1 MSVAVTQA
9 AGAGGLPIGAN
20 PTLGELLSLRF
31 DPLIWLALLLVGGW
45 YVYGFIRSRQSPQ
58 GRQSWP
64 TWRAVIF
71 ALAWFLTLIAT
82 QSQAITVTANSMA
95 LYMGRLMV
103 LAEVVPPLAV
113 LALPRLN
120 IAPHTTLGKL
130 LGFFL
135 DPWVALA
142 LWSAIII
149 FWNLPAGFNA
159 SIVSN
164 TAAAFLP
171 ALYLLGGLLVW
182 AVVLRP
188 FPTIQGRSYGNRGWF
203 GLLAALPMML
213 IASVWLYSR
222 EVLYSPYVSALCLW
236 NLSPL
241 QNQQISG
248 WIMMLA
254 GLPGIALAF
263 GQLFAWLISL
273 SDGGDGGPEG
283 GEVA

>member
-1 MSVAVTQA
+1 MSV

-20 PTLGELLSLRF
+20 PTLAQLLSLRF
-31 DPLIWLALLLVGGW
+31 DPLVWLPLLLVGGW
-45 YVYGFIRSRQSPQ
+45 YAYGFWRSRKAVE
-58 GRQSWP
+58 GRQNWP
-64 TWRAVIF
+64 VWKAVVF
-71 ALAWFLTLIAT
+71 GLGWLLTLLAT

-95 LYMGRLMV
+95 LYMGRLML
-103 LAEVVPPLAV
+103 LAEVVPPLLV
-113 LALPRLN
+113 LGLPKMN
-120 IAPHTTLGKL
+120 IAPQSTLGKL

-135 DPWVALA
+135 DPWVALS

-171 ALYLLGGLLVW
+171 TLYLLGGLMVW

-188 FPTIQGRSYGNRGWF
+188 FTTVQGRSYGNRGWF

-213 IASVWLYSR
+213 IASVWLYSPK
-222 EVLYSPYVSALCLW
+222 VLYSPYVSALCLW

-248 WIMMLA
+248 WIMMVA

-273 SDGGDGGPEG
+273 SDGGDGGAAEG
-283 GEVA
+283 